1 MRWDE
6 SRLSFSAQN
15 TTNNY
20 VCFLK
25 KSCKNSTFPGLA
37 AFLFFEGIGDDW
49 TCPFRFDFFYFGWT
63 LVTSSSSLDTT
74 TTSSSACSLTGLFW
88 IGETSFDF
96 TFNFWR
102 HSYHVSNK
110 IPLQVFLWHKPLLV
124 SSTSPKCTHFYAL
137 PPPSQI
143 AELHFVLVSL
153 WWCSWN
159 YKLLISSYVQHLLY
173 SSLSDYH
180 YKAMFIN

>member
-1 MRWDE
+1 MKEYEMRWDE

-25 KSCKNSTFPGLA
+25 KSCKLFNFPGVA
-37 AFLFFEGIGDDW
+37 AFFFFEGIGNDW

-96 TFNFWR
+96 TFNNWR

-110 IPLQVFLWHKPLLV
+110 IPLQVFSGTSLCWCLQPLQNVHIFML
-124 SSTSPKCTHFYAL
+124 F
-137 PPPSQI
+137 
-143 AELHFVLVSL
+143 
-153 WWCSWN
+153 
-159 YKLLISSYVQHLLY
+159 HLLLRL
-173 SSLSDYH
+173 LSCIL
-180 YKAMFIN
+180 F